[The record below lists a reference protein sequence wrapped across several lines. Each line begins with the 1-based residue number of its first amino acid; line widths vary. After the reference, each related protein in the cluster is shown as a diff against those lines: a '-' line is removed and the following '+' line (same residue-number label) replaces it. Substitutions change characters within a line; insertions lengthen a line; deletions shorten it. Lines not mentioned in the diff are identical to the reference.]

1 MNATEQQPDTLS
13 RESILARVS
22 AAITEGR
29 ALSELTEAQALGIT
43 AAEIAAARQGNE
55 VTAPRVARDYV
66 RHRTSTLRM
75 KITTAY
81 PLTVVGLGGRQVV
94 ADNVKP
100 LIERLGVEVLLE
112 MTKVPGHPD
121 MLRRI
126 PEGILTVQFSTKFGE
141 NVCEHDGMTYQIAEQ
156 SIVDAFE
163 ASPSWEVFTAPWDDE
178 IPAFAIKVG
187 EDTEEGR
194 LGRNST
200 IVVLLNLFGTDT
212 GQYVRTATNFD
223 KRLTCFEQIMRLS
236 LPLLTAAFRHADP
249 NARNR
254 NAEILEALGTFA
266 SLRAFGERALGS
278 IQDDLNAANRAVE
291 QARTKINH
299 HQQRL
304 LSYIRQEQDNAER
317 VALLSTNSSERII
330 AVLEAAMG
338 SLDRIKGQRAV
349 QSVEL
354 TTREG
359 RPALYIKLY
368 DVNAKSYGRHGS
380 RAAGDEPVE
389 LIHCKNLAF
398 WLMLN
403 EGETYPFIWDSSRK
417 PSGQP
422 SLHPNIYARGDTCWG
437 DIASTITTRMGE
449 RDWNAVVTLTIRML
463 QNIGFPVAAGG
474 DSLSGFPR
482 AREGAIAGFQ
492 YPGREA

>member
-1 MNATEQQPDTLS
+1 MTATEQPTDTLS

-22 AAITEGR
+22 AAINEGR
-29 ALSELTEAQALGIT
+29 NLSELTETQALGVT
-43 AAEIAAARQGNE
+43 TAEIAAARAGSE
-55 VTAPRVARDYV
+55 VRAPRVGRDYV

-81 PLTVVGLGGRQVV
+81 PVTVVGMGGRQLV
-94 ADNVKP
+94 ADQVKP
-100 LIERLGVEVLLE
+100 LIEALGIEALLE

-126 PEGILTVQFSTKFGE
+126 PEGMLTVQFSTKFGDA
-141 NVCEHDGMTYQIAEQ
+141 VCEHDGMEYQIAEQ
-156 SIVDAFE
+156 GIVDALE
-163 ASPSWEVFTAPWDDE
+163 ASPAWEVFTAPWDDE
-178 IPAFAIKVG
+178 IPAFAIKTG

-194 LGRNST
+194 LGANST
-200 IVVLLNLFGTDT
+200 IVVLLNLFGTTT
-212 GQYVRTATNFD
+212 GQFVRSATNFD

-236 LPLLTAAFRHADP
+236 LSLLTAAFRHPAAD
-249 NARNR
+249 AQDR
-254 NAEILEALGTFA
+254 NAQIREALETFT

-278 IQDDLNAANRAVE
+278 IQADLDNATAAVE
-291 QARTKINH
+291 SARRGIER

-304 LSYIRQEQDNAER
+304 IHYIREEQDNAER
-317 VALLSTNSSERII
+317 IRLLSANSSERIV
-330 AVLEAAMG
+330 AVLETAMG
-338 SLDRIKGQRAV
+338 SLDRIKNLRAV

-368 DVNAKSYGRHGS
+368 DVNAKSTGRYGE
-380 RAAGDEPVE
+380 DELE
-389 LIHCKNLAF
+389 LIRCKNLAF

-403 EGETYPFIWDSSRK
+403 EGESFPFIWDSSNK

-422 SLHPNIYARGDTCWG
+422 SLHPNIYSGGDTCWG
-437 DIASTITTRMGE
+437 EIAGTIAERIGA
-449 RDWNAVVTLTIRML
+449 RDWNGVVTLTIRML
-463 QNIGFPVAAGG
+463 QNVGFPVASGG
-474 DSLSGFPR
+474 DSLTGFPR

>member
-1 MNATEQQPDTLS
+1 MTTTDTQPDTLS

-22 AAITEGR
+22 AAINEGR
-29 ALSELTEAQALGIT
+29 ALRDLTEAQALGLT
-43 AAEIAAARQGNE
+43 AAEISAAREGGE
-55 VTAPRVARDYV
+55 VRAPRVGRDYV
-66 RHRTSTLRM
+66 RHRTSTLRT

-81 PLTVVGLGGRQVV
+81 PLTVVGLGGRQLV
-94 ADNVKP
+94 ADQVKP
-100 LIERLGVEVLLE
+100 LIETLGIEALLE

-126 PEGILTVQFSTKFGE
+126 PAGLVTVQFSTKFGE
-141 NVCEHDGMTYQIAEQ
+141 GENLRVCEHDGMNYQIAEQ

-194 LGRNST
+194 IGRNST
-200 IVVLLNLFGTDT
+200 IVVLLNLFGTET
-212 GQYVRTATNFD
+212 GQFVRTANNFE
-223 KRLTCFEQIMRLS
+223 KRLACFEQVMRLS
-236 LPLLTAAFRHADP
+236 LPLLTAAFRHPDP

-254 NAEILEALGTFA
+254 STEIREALTTFA
-266 SLRAFGERALGS
+266 SLRAFGERALGG
-278 IQDDLNAANRAVE
+278 IQTDLNNATTALTAARG
-291 QARTKINH
+291 RITH

-304 LSYIRQEQDNAER
+304 LHHIRQEQENAER
-317 VALLSTNSSERII
+317 IRLLSSDQSGRIV
-330 AVLEAAMG
+330 AVLEAAIG
-338 SLDRIKGQRAV
+338 NLDRIKALRAV
-349 QSVEL
+349 ESVEL

-368 DVNAKSYGRHGS
+368 NVAAKSTGRYGD
-380 RAAGDEPVE
+380 DEQE
-389 LIHCKNLAF
+389 LIFCKNLAF

-403 EGETYPFIWDSSRK
+403 ESETYPFIWDTSLK

-422 SLHPNIYARGDTCWG
+422 SLHPNIYSGGDTCWG
-437 DIASTITTRMGE
+437 ELSSTITTRMGE

-463 QNIGFPVAAGG
+463 QNVGFPVATGG
-474 DSLSGFPR
+474 DRLQGFRR
-482 AREGAIAGFQ
+482 AREGTIPGFQ
-492 YPGREA
+492 YPGRTA